1 MNMTTSIR
9 HIDSIAIVD
18 MSGRIV
24 LGKESASVR
33 NLIYDL
39 LTNGHKQIV
48 LNLGDVDYID
58 TTGIG
63 SIVGSFT
70 TVRKRGG
77 ELRLINLQEKV
88 AAVMQTTNL
97 YTVLDIVNDEA
108 AALTSFGRSFTANRG

>member
-1 MNMTTSIR
+1 MNITTSIR
-9 HIDSIAIVD
+9 HIDGVTIVD

-33 NLIYDL
+33 NLVYDL
-39 LTNGHKQIV
+39 LTNGYKQIV
-48 LNLGDVDYID
+48 INLGAVDYID

-63 SIVGSFT
+63 SLVGSFT

-77 ELRLINLQEKV
+77 ELKLINVQEKV